1 MAKISTKENKNPYF
15 LKREELK
22 LTREEASELI
32 QALPAD
38 RIEKIENERCNP
50 QPDEILIMAEKYNS
64 PELCNY
70 YCSNQCPIG
79 KKYVP
84 EIKIDSLSKIVLNML
99 VSLNNA
105 KELQNRFMEI
115 TADEVIANE
124 ELEDFI
130 FIQEELEKV
139 SITVEAMQLWV
150 EHMLSNGKIDK
161 ELYNKAKNHN

>member
-32 QALPAD
+32 QVLPAD

>member
-150 EHMLSNGKIDK
+150 EHMLSDGKIDK

>member
-1 MAKISTKENKNPYF
+1 MSKMSTKENKNPYF

-22 LTREEASELI
+22 LTREAASELI

-105 KELQNRFMEI
+105 KDLQNRFMEI
-115 TADEVIANE
+115 TADEAITNE
-124 ELEDFI
+124 ELEDFV
-130 FIQEELEKV
+130 FIQEELEKI

-150 EHMLSNGKIDK
+150 EQMLSYGKIDK
-161 ELYNKAKNHN
+161 ELYNKIKNDN